1 MLVYTGK
8 SIIKAHKYRN
18 ANKGISIIKLSFC
31 NQHYKK
37 IKEILYHTCKRN
49 KDFKIIDIGVVVF
62 GCQER
67 EGKVY
72 KMF

>member
-1 MLVYTGK
+1 M
-8 SIIKAHKYRN
+8 
-18 ANKGISIIKLSFC
+18 
-31 NQHYKK
+31 
-37 IKEILYHTCKRN
+37 YHTCKSH